1 MTPGLPQMKSVITPL
16 GESILVPLRLTA
28 AISATD
34 AAIKKK
40 IFGSVMN
47 ALIIWKEEMEDI
59 MKISK
64 YWMKNPIYW

>member
-1 MTPGLPQMKSVITPL
+1 MKSVITSL
-16 GESILVPLRLTA
+16 GESVLVPLRLTA
-28 AISATD
+28 AMSATD
-34 AAIKKK
+34 PAIKKK

-64 YWMKNPIYW
+64 YWMKNQIYW

>member
-1 MTPGLPQMKSVITPL
+1 MKSVITPL
-16 GESILVPLRLTA
+16 GESVLVPLRLTA
-28 AISATD
+28 AMSAKD

-40 IFGSVMN
+40 VFGSVMN

-64 YWMKNPIYW
+64 YWMKNQIYW

>member
-16 GESILVPLRLTA
+16 DESILVPLRLTA
-28 AISATD
+28 AISVTD

-64 YWMKNPIYW
+64 YWMKNQIYW

>member
-28 AISATD
+28 AISVTD

-64 YWMKNPIYW
+64 YWMKNQIYW